1 MEIATNIKPNT
12 CQNAIEI
19 SNSTQLQ
26 PMKAVRGPSSGLEA
40 REEEGVKTSAHGG
53 DEIRLRV
60 RIHKHEDFSRSTH
73 VWWWCR
79 PCGSATAMMVAPAMT
94 MSTTTMITSPAPS
107 SPSRTRRGGTSW
119 SSARPSSWNGRP
131 PIPPPAMLQQEGAR

>member
-40 REEEGVKTSAHGG
+40 REEEGVKIPGRQLMVEMRFDSEYAHTNTRTFLGQHVT
-53 DEIRLRV
+53 RV
-60 RIHKHEDFSRSTH
+60 
-73 VWWWCR
+73 V
-79 PCGSATAMMVAPAMT
+79 VV
-94 MSTTTMITSPAPS
+94 S
-107 SPSRTRRGGTSW
+107 SLW
-119 SSARPSSWNGRP
+119 
-131 PIPPPAMLQQEGAR
+131 